1 MSPNPSLQWTT
12 HGRSPVVWPL
22 NSYSVAMKPL
32 ALTVA
37 SLRELPH
44 LALLLARW
52 YQDDSPDYFRGRSEA
67 DIAAEFFAVPAR
79 SELPLVL
86 VALSDGSPCGTI
98 ALRQTSVTI
107 RPHLSPWLAGL
118 YVPPS
123 LRGRG
128 IGRFLLDAGE
138 AAACKMGISVIYTG
152 TSTAN
157 TMLVAR
163 EWLPLEEV
171 EYHGHKLTLYR
182 KLLAA

>member
-1 MSPNPSLQWTT
+1 ME
-12 HGRSPVVWPL
+12 
-22 NSYSVAMKPL
+22 PL

-37 SLRELPH
+37 SLRDVPH
-44 LALLLARW
+44 FALLLARW
-52 YQDDSPDYFRGRSEA
+52 YQDDSPDYFQGRSEA
-67 DIAAEFFAVPAR
+67 DIAAEFFAVPA
-79 SELPLVL
+79 SGALPLVF
-86 VALSDGSPCGTI
+86 VALSNGSPCGTI
-98 ALRQTSVTI
+98 ALRETSVTA
-107 RPHLSPWLAGL
+107 RPDLSPWLAGL
-118 YVPPS
+118 YVLPG

-138 AAACKMGISVIYTG
+138 AAARKMGISVVYTG